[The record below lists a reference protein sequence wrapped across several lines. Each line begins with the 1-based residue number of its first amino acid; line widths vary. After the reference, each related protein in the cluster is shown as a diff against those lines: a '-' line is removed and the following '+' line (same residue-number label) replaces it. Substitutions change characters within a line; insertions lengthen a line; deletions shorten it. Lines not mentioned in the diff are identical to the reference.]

1 VHSSAGRASP
11 LHGGG
16 REFESL
22 CTHQNA
28 AVVQLVRISACHAEG
43 RGFKSRPL
51 RQIKRQ
57 HESVA
62 FFAFWSLVMK
72 FFLSFFLFIW
82 SSFLMAEDLPFKVV
96 FGDWVQGSLLTIE
109 LDTPIQVWA
118 DNRALMV
125 SAKGHSVFGVG
136 RDATEV
142 MIRWQDTKGVMHH
155 HKQAVTTRSYNIQQI
170 NGLSNNK
177 VNPNPQ
183 EVAEIKQNN
192 ADIALQRSK
201 RERFIEPQFPFL
213 WPVSGRISGVYG
225 SQRVLN
231 GQPRRPHFG
240 VDIAA
245 PEGTPVYAPDNAKV
259 LLAHP
264 AMVLTGKTLLLDHGL
279 GVKSVYVH
287 LSEIAVHVGDTVKRG
302 QLIGRVGKTGRA
314 TGSHLHWGVSW
325 FDLQLDAMKAVD
337 TPLPPLLN

>member
-1 VHSSAGRASP
+1 MHSSAGRASP

-72 FFLSFFLFIW
+72 FFLSFFLFVW

-109 LDTPIQVWA
+109 LNTPIQVWA
-118 DNRALMV
+118 DDRALMV

-155 HKQAVTTRSYNIQQI
+155 HKQTVVTRSYNIQQI
-170 NGLSNNK
+170 NGLSNSK

>member
-1 VHSSAGRASP
+1 MHSSAGRASP

>member
-1 VHSSAGRASP
+1 MHSSAGRASP

-72 FFLSFFLFIW
+72 FFLSFFLFVW

-109 LDTPIQVWA
+109 LNTPIQVWA
-118 DNRALMV
+118 DDRALMV

-155 HKQAVTTRSYNIQQI
+155 HKQAVVTRSYNIQQI

>member
-1 VHSSAGRASP
+1 
-11 LHGGG
+11 
-16 REFESL
+16 
-22 CTHQNA
+22 
-28 AVVQLVRISACHAEG
+28 
-43 RGFKSRPL
+43 
-51 RQIKRQ
+51 
-57 HESVA
+57 
-62 FFAFWSLVMK
+62 MK

-142 MIRWQDTKGVMHH
+142 MIRWQDTNGVMHH

-231 GQPRRPHFG
+231 GQSRRPHFG